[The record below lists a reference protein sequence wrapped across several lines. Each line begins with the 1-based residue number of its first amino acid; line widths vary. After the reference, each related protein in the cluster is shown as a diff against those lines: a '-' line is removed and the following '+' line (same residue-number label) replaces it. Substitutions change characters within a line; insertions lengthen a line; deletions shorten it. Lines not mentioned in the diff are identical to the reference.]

1 MLNVLQ
7 IIVLAA
13 DLTNQI
19 ALGEHESSRYRDN

>member
-1 MLNVLQ
+1 MLLQ